1 MSDLY
6 TLESAAYEEGRITAT
21 YVRQHR
27 VGTGYEGEAVYE
39 PSTDVRGNPDETV
52 TVQFYAAQ
60 IAVRGENRNYSGG
73 GNKRKDALDKAAS
86 SMGPLDTADLERFDE
101 QFGDRDMATF
111 VESQCGRDLDAMP
124 DDPQLH
130 TSEVVNGKQ
139 VEVTFRRAN

>member
-39 PSTDVRGNPDETV
+39 PSTDVRGNPDETA

-60 IAVRGENRNYSGG
+60 ITVSGENCNYSGG
-73 GNKRKDALDKAAS
+73 GSQSKDALDKAAS
-86 SMGPLDTADLERFDE
+86 SMGPLDTSDLERFDE

-111 VESQCGRDLDAMP
+111 IGSQCGRELDVLP
-124 DDPQLH
+124 DDARLH

-139 VEVTFRRAN
+139 VEVTFRRAD